1 MDWYPVSGLSVRVPL
16 HQKVRQGVTAFSRM
30 RNLKESAKALR
41 ELLEQRILVLDGA
54 MGTMLQQRDLTAED
68 FGGAAL
74 EGCNENLVRARP
86 DVVLDIHRKYLDAG
100 ADIIETN
107 TFGSTP
113 LVLGEYGLSDK
124 AYEISKRAAELAR
137 QAADEFAKPGRPRF
151 VGGSMGPT
159 TKAITVT
166 GGVTFP
172 ELREAYYVQAKGL
185 VEGGSD
191 LLLVETSQ
199 DTRNIKAALLA
210 IKQLSR
216 EIGSEI
222 PVIVS
227 VTIEPMG
234 SMLAGQN
241 IEAVWASLRH
251 VKPLAFGMNCATG
264 PEFMT
269 DHIRT
274 LSQLTSEF
282 VSCYPNAGLP
292 DEEGKYLETPT
303 SLAAQLE
310 KFVDHGWLNFV
321 GGCCGTTEKHIRA
334 IAQMVEGKKP
344 RVRPA
349 EAHRAVYSGIE
360 TIEAEES
367 TRPLLVG
374 ERTNVIGSRLFKN
387 LVAEEKWEEAS
398 EIARRQVRGGAHVV
412 DVCLQST
419 ERDEKKDIEPFY
431 EKLIRKV
438 KAPVMIDTTDPT
450 AIAMALTY
458 CQGKSIINSINLED
472 GEEKFERVVPMAHDF
487 GAAVVVGCIDEDPL
501 QAQAFTRERKLA
513 VAQRSYKLLTEK
525 YGLAPEDIIFDPLVF
540 PCATGDENYIGGA
553 VETME
558 GIRLIKKALPDVR
571 TILGISNVSFGLPAG
586 AREVVNSVFLYYCT
600 KAGLDL
606 AIVNTEKLER
616 FASIPAHER
625 ELAENLLFSH
635 PPKDVPADHT
645 HAELL
650 RDVPADWR
658 EQKKEQRAAVNQYYI
673 AAIAEHFRTTTKKGK
688 TRAAD
693 LPLDERLANYI
704 IEGTRDGLINDLE
717 RKRGEGAA
725 PLDIVN
731 GPLMAGMAEVGR
743 LFNANEL
750 IVAEVLQSAE
760 AMKAAVSHLEQF
772 MEKADTAKRGKVVL
786 ATVKGD
792 VHDIGKNLV
801 EIILKN
807 NGYDVVNLGIKVPPE
822 ELIKAYQE
830 HKPDAI
836 GLSGLLVKSAQQ
848 MVITASDL
856 KDAGIS
862 IPMLVG
868 GAALS
873 AKFTQTKIAPSY
885 GKAVCYAKDA
895 MTGLRLMNELMDP
908 TTRETVLRD
917 HTASGNGVSV
927 STTVIVKEIPT
938 IARSP
943 RVRVDLPIPAVATL
957 ERKVR
962 LVPDLREVWSY
973 INPFMLYGRHLGYRG
988 DFEKRFEE
996 REPKAVELFESMEE
1010 VKREAAE
1017 FMKPRVVWQFFEA
1030 ESEGNAL
1037 HVFAPGGT
1045 EPLQTFQ
1052 LPRQRQGDFLCL
1064 SDYVLPPKDGKRD
1077 HLALFVVSA
1086 GEGVRGRGE
1095 KAKNDGYYFKSH
1107 GLQALAI
1114 ETAEAC
1120 AEWLHRRIRE
1130 DWGFPDPPELTMAQ
1144 RFTSRYR
1151 GKRYSFGYPACPNLE
1166 DQAGLWKLLRPED
1179 IGVQLTE
1186 GMMMDP
1192 EASVSALVFQ
1202 HPDCTYFSVGDG
1214 GEA

>member
-1 MDWYPVSGLSVRVPL
+1 
-16 HQKVRQGVTAFSRM
+16 M
-30 RNLKESAKALR
+30 RNLNESGKALR
-41 ELLEQRILVLDGA
+41 ELLAERILVLDGA
-54 MGTMLQQRDLTAED
+54 MGTMLQQRHLTAED

-74 EGCNENLVRARP
+74 EGCNENLVRTRP
-86 DVVLDIHRKYLDAG
+86 DVVLDIHRKYFEAG
-100 ADIIETN
+100 SDIVETN
-107 TFGSTP
+107 TFGSMSV
-113 LVLGEYGLSDK
+113 VLAEYGLAEHS
-124 AYEISKRAAELAR
+124 YELSKRAAELAR
-137 QAADEFAKPGRPRF
+137 QAADEFAKPGKPRF
-151 VGGSMGPT
+151 VAGSMGPT
-159 TKAITVT
+159 TKTITVT
-166 GGVTFP
+166 GGVTF
-172 ELREAYYVQAKGL
+172 EGLRETYYTQAKGL
-185 VEGGSD
+185 LDGGAD
-191 LLLVETSQ
+191 LLMVETCQ

-210 IKQLSR
+210 IHNLSQ
-216 EIGSEI
+216 EIGVQV

-234 SMLAGQN
+234 TMLAGQN
-241 IEAVWASLRH
+241 VEAMWASLKH
-251 VKPLAFGMNCATG
+251 AKPLAFGMNCATG

-274 LSQLTSEF
+274 LSQLSGEF

-310 KFVDHGWLNFV
+310 KFVDHGWLNLV
-321 GGCCGTTEKHIRA
+321 GGCCGTTEQHIRA
-334 IAQMVEGKKP
+334 IAQMAEGKKP

-349 EAHRAVYSGIE
+349 DVHRAIYSGIE

-398 EIARRQVRGGAHVV
+398 EIARRQVKGGAHIV

-419 ERDEKKDIEPFY
+419 DRDEKKDIPPFY

-438 KAPVMIDTTDPT
+438 KTPVMIDTTD
-450 AIAMALTY
+450 AAAVQLSLTY
-458 CQGKSIINSINLED
+458 CQGKAIINSINLED
-472 GEEKFERVVPMAHDF
+472 GEEKFERVVPIAHDF
-487 GAAVVVGCIDEDPL
+487 GAAVVVGCIDEDPV
-501 QAQAFTRERKLA
+501 QAQAFARERKLA
-513 VAQRSYKLLTEK
+513 VARRSYQLLTEK

-558 GIRLIKKALPDVR
+558 GIRLIKQAMPDVR

-606 AIVNTEKLER
+606 AIVNAEKLER
-616 FASIPAHER
+616 FPSIPAQER

-635 PPKDVPADHT
+635 PPKNVPADH
-645 HAELL
+645 ANAQLL
-650 RDVPADWR
+650 RDAPADWR
-658 EQKKEQRAAVNQYYI
+658 QQSKEQKAAVNQFHI
-673 AAIAEHFRTTTKKGK
+673 AAIAEYFRTATKKEK
-688 TRAAD
+688 KRAAD

-704 IEGTRDGLINDLE
+704 IEGTRDGLIADLE
-717 RKRGEGAA
+717 TKRGEGVA
-725 PLDIVN
+725 PLDIIN
-731 GPLMAGMAEVGR
+731 GPLMSGMAEVGR

-760 AMKAAVSHLEQF
+760 AMKAAVGHLEQF
-772 MEKADTAKRGKVVL
+772 MEKSDVTKRGKIVL

-822 ELIKAYQE
+822 DLIKAYQQ
-830 HKPDAI
+830 HHPDAI

-848 MVITASDL
+848 MVTTASDL
-856 KDAGIS
+856 KDAGIA
-862 IPMLVG
+862 IPLLVG

-873 AKFTQTKIAPSY
+873 ARFTQTKIAPSY

-908 TTRETVLRD
+908 ATREKVLD
-917 HTASGNGVSV
+917 EHTASGNGHAVT
-927 STTVIVKEIPT
+927 TTVRVAEMEAP
-938 IARSP
+938 ARSP
-943 RVRVDLPIPAVATL
+943 KVRTNLPIAKVAHL
-957 ERKVR
+957 DRKVR
-962 LVPDLREVWSY
+962 LVPDLHEIWSY
-973 INPFMLYGRHLGYRG
+973 VNPYMLFGRHLGYRG
-988 DFEKRFEE
+988 DFEKRLGE
-996 REPKAVELFESMEE
+996 REPKAVELYESVEE

-1017 FMKPRVVWQFFEA
+1017 FMKIRAVWQFFEA
-1030 ESEGNAL
+1030 QADGEVTHL
-1037 HVFAPGGT
+1037 FAPGES
-1045 EPLQTFQ
+1045 EPVHSFKF
-1052 LPRQRQGDFLCL
+1052 PRQRGGDFLCL
-1064 SDYVLPPKDGKRD
+1064 SDYVLAPQNGQRD
-1077 HLALFVVSA
+1077 HIALFVVTA
-1086 GEGVRGRGE
+1086 GEGVRARSE
-1095 KAKNDGYYFKSH
+1095 KAKNEGYYFKSH
-1107 GLQALAI
+1107 ALQALAI
-1114 ETAEAC
+1114 ESAEGC

-1130 DWGFPDPPELTMAQ
+1130 DWGLPDPLEMTMAQ
-1144 RFTSRYR
+1144 RFVSRYR

-1166 DQAGLWKLLRPED
+1166 DQAGIWKLLRPEE

-1186 GMMMDP
+1186 GFMMDP
-1192 EASVSALVFQ
+1192 EASVSALVYA
-1202 HPDCTYFSVGDG
+1202 HPDCTYFSVG
-1214 GEA
+1214 ETVEV

>member
-1 MDWYPVSGLSVRVPL
+1 
-16 HQKVRQGVTAFSRM
+16 M
-30 RNLKESAKALR
+30 RNLTESAKALR
-41 ELLEQRILVLDGA
+41 ELLTQRILVLDGA
-54 MGTMLQQRDLTAED
+54 MGTMLQQRHLTAED
-68 FGGAAL
+68 FGGDAL
-74 EGCNENLVRARP
+74 EGCNENLVRTRP
-86 DVVLDIHRKYLDAG
+86 DVVLDIHRKYFEAG
-100 ADIIETN
+100 SDIVETN
-107 TFGSTP
+107 SFGGAP
-113 LVLGEYGLSDK
+113 IVLAEYGLADD
-124 AYEISKRAAELAR
+124 AHFLNKRSAELAR
-137 QAADEFAKPGRPRF
+137 QAADELSTPARPRF
-151 VGGSMGPT
+151 VAGSVGPT

-166 GGVTFP
+166 GGVTF
-172 ELREAYYVQAKGL
+172 EGLIDAYYAQSKGL
-185 VEGGSD
+185 VEGGVD
-191 LLLVETSQ
+191 LLLVETCQ

-210 IKQLSR
+210 IQKLSK
-216 EIGSEI
+216 EIGMEV

-234 SMLAGQN
+234 TMLAGQTV
-241 IEAVWASLRH
+241 EAMWASLRH
-251 VKPLAFGMNCATG
+251 AKPLAFGMNCATG

-274 LSQLTSEF
+274 LSQLSSEF

-321 GGCCGTTEKHIRA
+321 GGCCGTTEQHIRA

-349 EAHRAVYSGIE
+349 ESHRAVYSGIE
-360 TIEAEES
+360 TIEAEDS

-398 EIARRQVRGGAHVV
+398 EIARRQVKGGAHIV

-419 ERDEKKDIEPFY
+419 ERDEKKDIPVFY

-438 KAPVMIDTTDPT
+438 KAPVMIDTTDAS
-450 AIAMALTY
+450 AIELALTY
-458 CQGKSIINSINLED
+458 CQGKAIINSINLED
-472 GEEKFERVVPMAHDF
+472 GEEKFERVVPIAHDF
-487 GAAVVVGCIDEDPL
+487 GAAVVVGCIDEDKL

-525 YGLAPEDIIFDPLVF
+525 YGLGPEDIIFDPLVF

-553 VETME
+553 VETVE
-558 GIRLIKKALPDVR
+558 GIRLIKQALPDAR

-616 FASIPAHER
+616 FASIPQHER
-625 ELAENLLFSH
+625 DLAENLLFSH
-635 PPKDVPADHT
+635 PPKNVPADHSQ
-645 HAELL
+645 AELL

-658 EQKKEQRAAVNQYYI
+658 EQKKEQRAAVNQYHI
-673 AAIAEHFRTTTKKGK
+673 AAIAEYFRTATKKEK
-688 TRAAD
+688 KLAAD

-704 IEGTRDGLINDLE
+704 IEGTRDGLVADLD
-717 RKRGEGAA
+717 RKRAEGAT
-725 PLDIVN
+725 PLEIIN

-760 AMKAAVSHLEQF
+760 AMKASVNHLEQF
-772 MEKADTAKRGKVVL
+772 MEKADTAKRGKIVL

-822 ELIKAYQE
+822 ELIKAYLQ
-830 HKPDAI
+830 HHPDAI

-856 KDAGIS
+856 RGAGIE
-862 IPMLVG
+862 IPLLVG

-873 AKFTQTKIAPSY
+873 ARFTQTKIAPSY

-895 MTGLRLMNELMDP
+895 MTGLRLMNQLMDP
-908 TTRETVLRD
+908 ATREQVL
-917 HTASGNGVSV
+917 HEHESSGEGAAVPTAVLV
-927 STTVIVKEIPT
+927 AEAPKVT
-938 IARSP
+938 RSP
-943 RVRVDLPIPAVATL
+943 KVRTDLPIPKVAHL
-957 ERKVR
+957 DRKVR
-962 LVPDLREVWSY
+962 LVPDLNEVWSY
-973 INPFMLYGRHLGYRG
+973 INPFMLYGRHMGFRG
-988 DFEKRFEE
+988 DFEKRFAQ
-996 REPKAVELFESMEE
+996 RDPKAVELFESMEE
-1010 VKREAAE
+1010 LKRDAAG
-1017 FMKPRVVWQFFEA
+1017 FMKPRAVWQFFEA
-1030 ESEGNAL
+1030 ESDGETMQL
-1037 HVFAPGGT
+1037 FAPGST
-1045 EPLQTFQ
+1045 APVHMFRF
-1052 LPRQRQGDFLCL
+1052 PRQRVGDFLCL
-1064 SDYVLPPKDGKRD
+1064 SDYVLPPQNGQRD
-1077 HLALFVVSA
+1077 HAALFVVTA
-1086 GEGVRGRGE
+1086 GEGVRERAE

-1107 GLQALAI
+1107 GMQALAI
-1114 ETAEAC
+1114 ESAEAC

-1130 DWGFPDPPELTMAQ
+1130 DWGFPDPPEMTMAH

-1151 GKRYSFGYPACPNLE
+1151 GKRYSFGYPACPNLD
-1166 DQAGLWKLLRPED
+1166 DQAGIWKLLRPEE

-1186 GMMMDP
+1186 GFMMDP

-1202 HPDCTYFSVGDG
+1202 HPDCTYFSVGAV
-1214 GEA
+1214 GEE

>member
-1 MDWYPVSGLSVRVPL
+1 
-16 HQKVRQGVTAFSRM
+16 M
-30 RNLKESAKALR
+30 RRLNESAKILR
-41 ELLEQRILVLDGA
+41 ELLAERILVLDGA
-54 MGTMLQQRDLTAED
+54 MGTMLQQRNLTAAD
-68 FGGAAL
+68 FGGPAL
-74 EGCNENLVRARP
+74 EGCNENLVRTRP
-86 DVVLDIHRKYLDAG
+86 DVVSDIHRLYLEAG
-100 ADIIETN
+100 ADVIETN
-107 TFGSTP
+107 SFNGTKSDLIDYGLADQSYELMVTAARLARNEADEYSTP
-113 LVLGEYGLSDK
+113 
-124 AYEISKRAAELAR
+124 R
-137 QAADEFAKPGRPRF
+137 RPRF
-151 VGGSMGPT
+151 VAGSMGPT
-159 TKAITVT
+159 RKAITIT
-166 GGVTFP
+166 RNIGFEHLKSDYYNLAKPLIDGG
-172 ELREAYYVQAKGL
+172 A
-185 VEGGSD
+185 D
-191 LLLVETSQ
+191 LLIIETCQ
-199 DTRNIKAALLA
+199 DTRNIKAAILA
-210 IKQLSR
+210 IQKLSR
-216 EIGSEI
+216 EIGSEVPFI
-222 PVIVS
+222 IS

-234 SMLAGQN
+234 SMLAGQT
-241 IEAVWASLRH
+241 IEAMWASLRYA
-251 VKPLAFGMNCATG
+251 KPLAFGMNCATG

-274 LSQLTSEF
+274 LSQLTGEF

-292 DEEGKYLETPT
+292 NPETSQYGETPT

-310 KFVDHGWLNFV
+310 KFVDHGWLNVV
-321 GGCCGTTEKHIRA
+321 GGCCGTTEKHIHA

-344 RVRPA
+344 RLRPS

-360 TIEAEES
+360 SIEAEES

-398 EIARRQVRGGAHVV
+398 EIARRQVRGGAQIV

-419 ERDEKKDIEPFY
+419 ERDEKKDIPLFY

-438 KAPVMIDTTDPT
+438 KAPVMIDTTDSL
-450 AIAMALTY
+450 AIELALTY

-472 GEEKFERVVPMAHDF
+472 GEEKFERVVPIAREF

-513 VAQRSYKLLTEK
+513 IAQRSYNLLTEK

-558 GIRLIKKALPDVR
+558 GIRLIKQALPDVR

-606 AIVNTEKLER
+606 AIVNTEKIER

-635 PPKDVPADHT
+635 PPKEVPADHPN
-645 HAELL
+645 AGVL

-658 EQKKEQRAAVNQYYI
+658 KQGKEQRAAVNQYHI
-673 AAIAEHFRTTTKKGK
+673 AAIAEHFRTAKKK
-688 TRAAD
+688 EKVRAED
-693 LPLDERLANYI
+693 LPLDQRLSSYI
-704 IEGTRDGLINDLE
+704 IQGTRDGLIADLDL
-717 RKRGEGAA
+717 KRTEGAA

-807 NGYDVVNLGIKVPPE
+807 NGYEVVNLGIKVPPE
-822 ELIKAYQE
+822 DLIKAYQK

-856 KDAGIS
+856 KDAGIE
-862 IPMLVG
+862 IPLLVG

-895 MTGLRLMNELMDP
+895 MTGLRLMNELMNP
-908 TTRETVLRD
+908 ATRETVVRE
-917 HTASGNGVSV
+917 HTASGNGFGVAA
-927 STTVIVKEIPT
+927 TVTVKETPKVT
-938 IARSP
+938 RSP
-943 RVRVDLPIPAVATL
+943 RVRADLPIPGVKYL
-957 ERKVR
+957 DRKVR
-962 LVPDLREVWSY
+962 LVPDLREIWSY
-973 INPFMLYGRHLGYRG
+973 INAYMLYGRHLGFRG
-988 DFEKRFEE
+988 DFEKRLAE
-996 REPKAVELFESMEE
+996 RDPKAIELFESMEE
-1010 VKREAAE
+1010 VKKEAAE
-1017 FMKPRVVWQFFEA
+1017 FMKIRAVWQFFEA
-1030 ESEGNAL
+1030 EAEGESL
-1037 HVFAPGGT
+1037 HLFVPGAK
-1045 EPLQTFQ
+1045 EPLHTFRF
-1052 LPRQRQGDFLCL
+1052 PRQRQGDFLCL
-1064 SDYVLPPKDGKRD
+1064 SDYVLPPQKGRRD
-1077 HLALFVVSA
+1077 HVALFVVST
-1086 GEGVRGRGE
+1086 GEGIRDRSE
-1095 KAKNDGYYFKSH
+1095 KAKNEGYYFKSH

-1114 ETAEAC
+1114 ESAEAC

-1130 DWGFPDPPELTMAQ
+1130 DWGFPDPQEMTMPQ

-1166 DQAGLWKLLRPED
+1166 DQAGLWKLLRPEE
-1179 IGVQLTE
+1179 IGVHLTE

-1192 EASVSALVFQ
+1192 EASVSALVFH
-1202 HPDCTYFSVGDG
+1202 HPDCTYFSVGDS
-1214 GEA
+1214 ET

>member
-1 MDWYPVSGLSVRVPL
+1 LARSFLLVSPYFRKYGTEFGFLE
-16 HQKVRQGVTAFSRM
+16 M
-30 RNLKESAKALR
+30 RNLNESTKALR
-41 ELLEQRILVLDGA
+41 ELLSERILVLDGA
-54 MGTMLQQRDLTAED
+54 MGTMLQQRHLTAED

-74 EGCNENLVRARP
+74 EGCNENLVRTRP
-86 DVVLDIHRKYLDAG
+86 DVVLDIHRKYFEAG
-100 ADIIETN
+100 SDIVETN
-107 TFGSTP
+107 SFGGAP
-113 LVLGEYGLSDK
+113 IVLAEYGLAGEAHWLNRRS
-124 AYEISKRAAELAR
+124 AELAR
-137 QAADEFAKPGRPRF
+137 QAADEFSTAGRPRF
-151 VGGSMGPT
+151 VAGSVGPT

-166 GGVTFP
+166 GGVTF
-172 ELREAYYVQAKGL
+172 EGLLDAYYAQAKGL
-185 VEGGSD
+185 VEGGVD
-191 LLLVETSQ
+191 LLLVETCQ
-199 DTRNIKAALLA
+199 DTRNIKAALFA
-210 IKQLSR
+210 IQKLSK
-216 EIGSEI
+216 EIGMQV

-234 SMLAGQN
+234 TMLAGQTV
-241 IEAVWASLRH
+241 EALWASLRH
-251 VKPLAFGMNCATG
+251 AKPLAFGMNCATG

-274 LSQLTSEF
+274 LSQVSSEF

-344 RVRPA
+344 RVRPG
-349 EAHRAVYSGIE
+349 ESHRAIYSGIE
-360 TIEAEES
+360 TIEAEDS

-387 LVAEEKWEEAS
+387 LVAEEQWEEAS
-398 EIARRQVRGGAHVV
+398 EIARRQVKGGAHIV

-419 ERDEKKDIEPFY
+419 ERDEKKDIPLFY

-438 KAPVMIDTTDPT
+438 KAPVMIDTTDAT
-450 AIAMALTY
+450 AIELALTY
-458 CQGKSIINSINLED
+458 CQGKAIINSINLED
-472 GEEKFERVVPMAHDF
+472 GEEKFERVVPIAHQF
-487 GAAVVVGCIDEDPL
+487 GAAVVVGCIDEDKL

-525 YGLAPEDIIFDPLVF
+525 YGLGPEDIIFDPLVF

-553 VETME
+553 VETIE
-558 GIRLIKKALPDVR
+558 GIRLIKQALPDAR

-606 AIVNTEKLER
+606 AIVNAEKLER
-616 FASIPAHER
+616 FASIPQHER
-625 ELAENLLFSH
+625 DLAENLLFSH
-635 PPKDVPADHT
+635 PPKDVPADHSQ
-645 HAELL
+645 AELL
-650 RDVPADWR
+650 RNVPADWR
-658 EQKKEQRAAVNQYYI
+658 EQKKEQRAAVNQYHI
-673 AAIAEHFRTTTKKGK
+673 AAIAEHFRTATKKEK
-688 TRAAD
+688 KRAAD

-704 IEGTRDGLINDLE
+704 IEGTRDGLVADLE
-717 RKRGEGAA
+717 RKRAEGTA
-725 PLDIVN
+725 PLDIIN
-731 GPLMAGMAEVGR
+731 GPLMAGMSEVGR

-760 AMKAAVSHLEQF
+760 AMKAAVNHLEQF
-772 MEKADTAKRGKVVL
+772 MEKADTAKRGKIVL

-822 ELIKAYQE
+822 ELIKAYLA
-830 HKPDAI
+830 HHPDAI

-856 KDAGIS
+856 KDAGIMV
-862 IPMLVG
+862 PLLVG

-873 AKFTQTKIAPSY
+873 ARFTQTKIAPSY
-885 GKAVCYAKDA
+885 GQAVCYAKDA
-895 MTGLRLMNELMDP
+895 MTGLRLMNQLMDP
-908 TTRETVLRD
+908 ATREQILQE
-917 HTASGNGVSV
+917 HTGSGGGVAV
-927 STTVIVKEIPT
+927 ATAVHVVEMPKV
-938 IARSP
+938 ARSP
-943 RVRVDLPIPAVATL
+943 KVRTDLPIPKVAYL
-957 ERKVR
+957 DRKVR
-962 LVPDLREVWSY
+962 LVPDLSEVWSY
-973 INPFMLYGRHLGYRG
+973 INPFMLYGRHMGFRG
-988 DFEKRFEE
+988 DFEKRFAE

-1030 ESEGNAL
+1030 EAEGEAMHL
-1037 HVFAPGGT
+1037 FAPGAT
-1045 EPLQTFQ
+1045 EPVHTFRF
-1052 LPRQRQGDFLCL
+1052 PRQRVGDFLCL
-1064 SDYVLPPKDGKRD
+1064 SDFVLPPQSGQRD
-1077 HLALFVVSA
+1077 HVALFVVSA
-1086 GEGVRGRGE
+1086 GEGVRERSE

-1107 GLQALAI
+1107 GMQALAI
-1114 ETAEAC
+1114 ESAEAC

-1130 DWGFPDPPELTMAQ
+1130 DWGFPDPPAMTMAQ

-1151 GKRYSFGYPACPNLE
+1151 GKRYSFGYPACPSLD
-1166 DQAGLWKLLRPED
+1166 DQAGLWKLLQPEE

-1186 GMMMDP
+1186 GFMMDP
-1192 EASVSALVFQ
+1192 EASVSALVFH
-1202 HPDCTYFSVGDG
+1202 HPDCMYFSVGDV

>member
-1 MDWYPVSGLSVRVPL
+1 
-16 HQKVRQGVTAFSRM
+16 M
-30 RNLKESAKALR
+30 RNLTESAKALR
-41 ELLEQRILVLDGA
+41 ELLSQRILVLDGA
-54 MGTMLQQRDLTAED
+54 MGTMLQQRHLTAED

-74 EGCNENLVRARP
+74 EGCNENLVRTRP
-86 DVVLDIHRKYLDAG
+86 DVVLDIHRKYFEAG
-100 ADIIETN
+100 SDIVETN
-107 TFGSTP
+107 SFGGAP
-113 LVLGEYGLSDK
+113 IVLAEYGLAAD
-124 AYEISKRAAELAR
+124 AHFLNKRSAELAR
-137 QAADEFAKPGRPRF
+137 QAADEISTPGKPRF
-151 VGGSMGPT
+151 VAGSVGPT

-166 GGVTFP
+166 GGVTFGG
-172 ELREAYYVQAKGL
+172 LIDAYYVQAKGL
-185 VEGGSD
+185 VEGGVD
-191 LLLVETSQ
+191 LLLVETCQ

-210 IKQLSR
+210 IQKLSK
-216 EIGSEI
+216 EIGVQV

-234 SMLAGQN
+234 TMLAGQTV
-241 IEAVWASLRH
+241 EAMWASLRH
-251 VKPLAFGMNCATG
+251 AKPLAFGMNCATG

-274 LSQLTSEF
+274 LSQLSSEF

-321 GGCCGTTEKHIRA
+321 GGCCGTTEQHIRA
-334 IAQMVEGKKP
+334 IAQMVDGKKP
-344 RVRPA
+344 RVRPGDS
-349 EAHRAVYSGIE
+349 HRAMYSGIE
-360 TIEAEES
+360 TIEAEDS

-398 EIARRQVRGGAHVV
+398 EIARRQVKGGAHIV

-419 ERDEKKDIEPFY
+419 ERDEKKDIPVFY

-438 KAPVMIDTTDPT
+438 KAPVMIDTTDAT
-450 AIAMALTY
+450 AIELALTY

-472 GEEKFERVVPMAHDF
+472 GEEKFERVVPIAHDF
-487 GAAVVVGCIDEDPL
+487 GAAVVVGCIDEDKL

-525 YGLAPEDIIFDPLVF
+525 YGLGPEDIIFDPLVF

-553 VETME
+553 VETVE
-558 GIRLIKKALPDVR
+558 GIRLIKQALPQSR

-616 FASIPAHER
+616 FASIPQHER
-625 ELAENLLFSH
+625 DLAENLLFSH
-635 PPKDVPADHT
+635 PPKDVPADHSQ
-645 HAELL
+645 AELL

-658 EQKKEQRAAVNQYYI
+658 EQKKEQRAAVNQYHI
-673 AAIAEHFRTTTKKGK
+673 AAIAEYFRTAKKK
-688 TRAAD
+688 EKKAAAD

-704 IEGTRDGLINDLE
+704 IEGTRDGLIADLE
-717 RKRGEGAA
+717 RKRAEGAS
-725 PLDIVN
+725 PLEIIN

-760 AMKAAVSHLEQF
+760 AMKASVNHLEQF
-772 MEKADTAKRGKVVL
+772 MEKADTAKRGKIVL

-822 ELIKAYQE
+822 ELIKAYLQ
-830 HKPDAI
+830 HHPDAI

-856 KDAGIS
+856 RGAGIE
-862 IPMLVG
+862 IPLLVG

-873 AKFTQTKIAPSY
+873 ARFTQTKIAPSY

-895 MTGLRLMNELMDP
+895 MTGLRLMNQLMDP
-908 TTRETVLRD
+908 ATREQVLQEHVSSGGGSAATTTVLVAEPPKV
-917 HTASGNGVSV
+917 T
-927 STTVIVKEIPT
+927 
-938 IARSP
+938 RSP
-943 RVRVDLPIPAVATL
+943 EVRTDLPIPKVAYL
-957 ERKVR
+957 DRKVR
-962 LVPDLREVWSY
+962 LVPDLSEVWSY
-973 INPFMLYGRHLGYRG
+973 INPFMLYGRHMGFRG
-988 DFEKRFEE
+988 DFEKRFAE
-996 REPKAVELFESMEE
+996 RDSKAVELFESMEE
-1010 VKREAAE
+1010 VKRDAAE
-1017 FMKPRVVWQFFEA
+1017 FMKPRAAWQFFEA
-1030 ESEGNAL
+1030 ESDGESMHL
-1037 HVFAPGGT
+1037 FAPGGT
-1045 EPLQTFQ
+1045 EPVHTFRF
-1052 LPRQRQGDFLCL
+1052 PRQRLGDFLCL
-1064 SDYVLPPKDGKRD
+1064 SDYVLPPRDGVRD
-1077 HLALFVVSA
+1077 HVALFVVTA
-1086 GEGVRGRGE
+1086 GEGVRERAE
-1095 KAKNDGYYFKSH
+1095 KAKNEGYYFKSH
-1107 GLQALAI
+1107 GMQALAI
-1114 ETAEAC
+1114 ESAEAC

-1130 DWGFPDPPELTMAQ
+1130 DWGFPDSPEMTMAQ

-1151 GKRYSFGYPACPNLE
+1151 GKRYSFGYPACPNLD
-1166 DQAGLWKLLRPED
+1166 DQAGIWKLLRPEE

-1186 GMMMDP
+1186 GFMMDP

-1202 HPDCTYFSVGDG
+1202 HPDCTYFSVGDA
-1214 GEA
+1214 GEV

>member
-1 MDWYPVSGLSVRVPL
+1 
-16 HQKVRQGVTAFSRM
+16 M
-30 RNLKESAKALR
+30 RRLNESAKILR
-41 ELLEQRILVLDGA
+41 ELLAERILVLDGA
-54 MGTMLQQRDLTAED
+54 MGTMLQQRNLTAAD
-68 FGGAAL
+68 FGGPAL
-74 EGCNENLVRARP
+74 EGCNENLVRTRP
-86 DVVLDIHRKYLDAG
+86 DVVSDIHRLYLEAG
-100 ADIIETN
+100 ADVIETN
-107 TFGSTP
+107 SFNGTKSDLIDYGLADQSYELMVTAARLARNEADEYSTP
-113 LVLGEYGLSDK
+113 
-124 AYEISKRAAELAR
+124 R
-137 QAADEFAKPGRPRF
+137 RPRF
-151 VGGSMGPT
+151 VAGSMGPT
-159 TKAITVT
+159 RKAITIT
-166 GGVTFP
+166 RNIGFEHLKSDYYNLAKPLIDGG
-172 ELREAYYVQAKGL
+172 A
-185 VEGGSD
+185 D
-191 LLLVETSQ
+191 LLIIETCQ
-199 DTRNIKAALLA
+199 DTRNIKAAILA
-210 IKQLSR
+210 IQKLSR
-216 EIGSEI
+216 EIGSEVPFI
-222 PVIVS
+222 IS

-234 SMLAGQN
+234 SMLAGQT
-241 IEAVWASLRH
+241 IEAMWASLRYA
-251 VKPLAFGMNCATG
+251 KPLAFGMNCATG

-274 LSQLTSEF
+274 LSQLTGEF

-292 DEEGKYLETPT
+292 NPETSQYGETPT

-310 KFVDHGWLNFV
+310 KFVDHGWLNVV
-321 GGCCGTTEKHIRA
+321 GGCCGTTEKHIHA

-344 RVRPA
+344 RLRPT

-360 TIEAEES
+360 SIEAEES

-398 EIARRQVRGGAHVV
+398 EIARRQVRGGAQIV

-419 ERDEKKDIEPFY
+419 ERDEKKDIPLFY

-438 KAPVMIDTTDPT
+438 KAPVMIDTTDSV
-450 AIAMALTY
+450 AIELALTY

-472 GEEKFERVVPMAHDF
+472 GEEKFERVVPIAREF

-513 VAQRSYKLLTEK
+513 IAQRSYNLLTEK

-558 GIRLIKKALPDVR
+558 GIRLIKQALPDVR

-606 AIVNTEKLER
+606 AIVNTEKIER
-616 FASIPAHER
+616 FASILAHER

-635 PPKDVPADHT
+635 PPKEMPAGHPN
-645 HAELL
+645 AGVL

-658 EQKKEQRAAVNQYYI
+658 KQGKEQRAAVNQYHI
-673 AAIAEHFRTTTKKGK
+673 AAITEHFRTAKKK
-688 TRAAD
+688 EKVRAED
-693 LPLDERLANYI
+693 LPLDQRLSSYI
-704 IEGTRDGLINDLE
+704 IQGTRDGLIADLD
-717 RKRGEGAA
+717 RKRTEGAA

-822 ELIKAYQE
+822 DLIKAYQE

-856 KDAGIS
+856 KDAGIE
-862 IPMLVG
+862 IPLLVG

-895 MTGLRLMNELMDP
+895 MTGLRLMNELMNP
-908 TTRETVLRD
+908 ATRETVVRE
-917 HTASGNGVSV
+917 HTASGNGFGVAA
-927 STTVIVKEIPT
+927 TVTVKETPKV
-938 IARSP
+938 ARSP
-943 RVRVDLPIPAVATL
+943 RVRADLPIPGVKYL
-957 ERKVR
+957 DRKVR
-962 LVPDLREVWSY
+962 LVPDLREIWSY
-973 INPFMLYGRHLGYRG
+973 INAYMLYGRHLGFRG
-988 DFEKRFEE
+988 DFEKRLAE
-996 REPKAVELFESMEE
+996 RDPKAIELFESMEE
-1010 VKREAAE
+1010 VKKEAAE
-1017 FMKPRVVWQFFEA
+1017 FMRIRAVWQFFEA
-1030 ESEGNAL
+1030 EAEGESL
-1037 HVFAPGGT
+1037 HLFVPGAK
-1045 EPLQTFQ
+1045 EPLHTFRF
-1052 LPRQRQGDFLCL
+1052 PRQRQGDFLCL
-1064 SDYVLPPKDGKRD
+1064 SDYVLPPQKGRRD
-1077 HLALFVVSA
+1077 HLALFVVST
-1086 GEGVRGRGE
+1086 GEGIRDRSE
-1095 KAKNDGYYFKSH
+1095 KAKNEGYYFKSH

-1114 ETAEAC
+1114 ESAEAC

-1130 DWGFPDPPELTMAQ
+1130 DWGFPDPQEMTMPQ

-1166 DQAGLWKLLRPED
+1166 DQAGLWKLLRPEE
-1179 IGVQLTE
+1179 IGVHLTE

-1192 EASVSALVFQ
+1192 EASVSALVFH
-1202 HPDCTYFSVGDG
+1202 HPDCTYFSVGDS
-1214 GEA
+1214 ET